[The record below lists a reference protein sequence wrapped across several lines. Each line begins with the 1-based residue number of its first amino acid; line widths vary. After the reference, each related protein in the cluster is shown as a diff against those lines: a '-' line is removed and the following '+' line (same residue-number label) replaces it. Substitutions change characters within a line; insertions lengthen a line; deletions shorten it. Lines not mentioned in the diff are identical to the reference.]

1 VAFALTVSIDVMLV
15 PMHGGVGAAIGM
27 LTAQTVG
34 GLTAAILFTRAMNS
48 SLRELM
54 PRTGDLGWLLR
65 KVRAVASRPAE
76 QGAG

>member
-1 VAFALTVSIDVMLV
+1 
-15 PMHGGVGAAIGM
+15 
-27 LTAQTVG
+27 
-34 GLTAAILFTRAMNS
+34 MNS